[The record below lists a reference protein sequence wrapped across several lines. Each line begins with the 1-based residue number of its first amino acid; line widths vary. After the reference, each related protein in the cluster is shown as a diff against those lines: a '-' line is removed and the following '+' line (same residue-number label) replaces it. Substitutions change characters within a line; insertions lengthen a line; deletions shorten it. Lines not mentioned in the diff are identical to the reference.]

1 MKFVLVIMLVLGS
14 TTAMARNVNDFNKAL
29 MDDVK
34 KDIENDNDQNL
45 KSENSR
51 APASVVEA
59 DDSDPVIKE
68 DLKVNSKDKQ
78 TGLQKDW

>member
-1 MKFVLVIMLVLGS
+1 MKFVLVFMLVLGS

-34 KDIENDNDQNL
+34 KDIATDNDQNL

-51 APASVVEA
+51 APASVVESE
-59 DDSDPVIKE
+59 DSDPVIEE
-68 DLKVNSKDKQ
+68 DLEVNTAKQ
-78 TGLQKDW
+78 LGPKEW